1 MRLCACTCTRT
12 CTCTCACTCA
22 CTQVIFID
30 EIDSLLSARRGGEN
44 EGSRRLKTEFLVQ
57 LDGAS
62 TDASDKLLIM
72 GATNRP
78 GELDDA
84 VIRRLVKRVYIPL
97 PDPVARR
104 TLIDRLMLSLSD
116 SLSEEDRDT
125 IVALTEGYSGSD
137 LKALCAEAAMG
148 PVRELGTRI
157 RDVASEDVR
166 AVHVE
171 DFVAATRTIRASVNQ
186 AMLASY
192 EKWDKEFG
200 SS

>member
-1 MRLCACTCTRT
+1 MGVWLAAAEACTRT
-12 CTCTCACTCA
+12 LTAHVV
-22 CTQVIFID
+22 QVIFID

-57 LDGAS
+57 LDGAN
-62 TDASDKLLIM
+62 TDSEDKLLIM

-78 GELDDA
+78 SELDDA
-84 VIRRLVKRVYIPL
+84 VIRRLVKRIYIPL
-97 PDPVARR
+97 PEPVARR
-104 TLIDRLMLSLSD
+104 TLIDRLMSTLSD
-116 SLSEEDRDT
+116 DLTDTDRDA

-157 RDVASEDVR
+157 RDVSSADVR
-166 AVHVE
+166 PVSVN
-171 DFVAATRTIRASVNQ
+171 DFVAATRTIRASVNK
-186 AMLASY
+186 AMLAAY